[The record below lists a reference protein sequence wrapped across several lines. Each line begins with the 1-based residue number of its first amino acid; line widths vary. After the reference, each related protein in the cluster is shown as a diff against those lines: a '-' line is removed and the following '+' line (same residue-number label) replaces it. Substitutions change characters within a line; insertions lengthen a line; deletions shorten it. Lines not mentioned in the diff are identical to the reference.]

1 MLPNSARY
9 KDARYEC
16 ENGLGTYYDDQVQ
29 VQVTERGGLLHR
41 GSNCI
46 HS

>member
-16 ENGLGTYYDDQVQ
+16 ENGLGTYYNDQ
-29 VQVTERGGLLHR
+29 VQVTERVGLLHR